1 MWQIE
6 MGNNIK
12 QLVEYKK
19 KELMTSDFWYN
30 IGVQKPPL
38 YSNNRQKA
46 EQIIDFTFF
55 LDVQEK

>member
-30 IGVQKPPL
+30 IGV
-38 YSNNRQKA
+38 
-46 EQIIDFTFF
+46 
-55 LDVQEK
+55 